1 MITGTLINVGAI
13 IVGSIIG
20 IFLNKG
26 LPKNINSII
35 FQALGLFSV
44 FLGISLAFE
53 TNNNFLII
61 CMALI
66 MGGILGEAFKLSIR
80 TENMSDLLKMK
91 LNNSNP
97 RFTEGLITAT
107 MIFSVGSMAI
117 IGPLNEA
124 LKGDATL
131 VLTKSMMDGVT
142 SIALSAA
149 FGRGVIF
156 SAIPVL
162 LIQGGIGIG
171 ANSLQSFFSDLLVAE
186 ISAVG
191 GILILGIGISIL
203 EIKKINVINLLPSM
217 FIVIPLFY
225 LTEYFFN

>member
-1 MITGTLINVGAI
+1 MGTLINVGAI

-20 IFLNKG
+20 ILLNKG

-66 MGGILGEAFKLSIR
+66 MGGILGEVFKLSIR
-80 TENMSDLLKMK
+80 TENMSDLLKKK

-162 LIQGGIGIG
+162 LIQGGIGLG

-217 FIVIPLFY
+217 FVVIPLFY
-225 LTEYFFN
+225 LMEYFFN

>member
-20 IFLNKG
+20 ILLNKG

-61 CMALI
+61 CMSLI
-66 MGGILGEAFKLSIR
+66 IGGILGEVFKLSIR
-80 TENMSDLLKMK
+80 TENMSDLLKKK

-162 LIQGGIGIG
+162 LIQGGIGLG

-217 FIVIPLFY
+217 FVVIPLFY
-225 LTEYFFN
+225 LMEYFFN

>member
-13 IVGSIIG
+13 ILGSVIG
-20 IFLNKG
+20 ILLNKG

-35 FQALGLFSV
+35 FQALGLFSI

-66 MGGILGEAFKLSIR
+66 IGGVLGEVFQLSFR
-80 TENMSDLLKMK
+80 TENLSDLLKK
-91 LNNSNP
+91 RINNSNP
-97 RFTEGLITAT
+97 KFTEGLITAT

-162 LIQGGIGIG
+162 LIQGGIGLG
-171 ANSLQSFFSDLLVAE
+171 ANGLQLFFSDTLVAE

-217 FIVIPLFY
+217 FVVIPLFY
-225 LTEYFFN
+225 LMEYFFN

>member
-1 MITGTLINVGAI
+1 MITGTLINVAAI
-13 IVGSIIG
+13 IAGSIIG
-20 IFLNKG
+20 IILNKG
-26 LPKNINSII
+26 MPKNLNVII
-35 FQALGLFSV
+35 FQALGLFSI
-44 FLGISLAFE
+44 FLGITLAFE
-53 TNNNFLII
+53 TQNNYLII

-66 MGGILGEAFKLSIR
+66 IGGVLGEGLKLSKR
-80 TENMSDLLKMK
+80 TENLSETLKNK
-91 LNNSNP
+91 INNSNP
-97 RFTEGLITAT
+97 RFTEGLVTAT

-124 LKGDATL
+124 LTGDATL

-162 LIQGGIGIG
+162 LIQGGIGLG
-171 ANSLQSFFSDLLVAE
+171 AGSLQDFFSEELVAE

-191 GILILGIGISIL
+191 GILILGIGISLL

-217 FIVIPLFY
+217 FIIIPLFY
-225 LTEYFFN
+225 LMRFIIH

>member
-20 IFLNKG
+20 ILLNKG

-53 TNNNFLII
+53 TNSNFLII

-66 MGGILGEAFKLSIR
+66 IGGILGEVFRLSIR
-80 TENMSDLLKMK
+80 TENMSDLLKKK

-131 VLTKSMMDGVT
+131 VLTKSMMDGAT

-162 LIQGGIGIG
+162 LIQGGIGLG

-217 FIVIPLFY
+217 FVVIPLFY
-225 LTEYFFN
+225 LMEYFFN

>member
-13 IVGSIIG
+13 ILGSIIG
-20 IFLNKG
+20 IILNKG

-35 FQALGLFSV
+35 FQALGLFSI

-66 MGGILGEAFKLSIR
+66 IGGVLGEVFQLSIR
-80 TENMSDLLKMK
+80 TENLSDLLKK
-91 LNNSNP
+91 RINNSNP
-97 RFTEGLITAT
+97 KFTEGLITAT

-162 LIQGGIGIG
+162 IIQGGIGLG
-171 ANSLQSFFSDLLVAE
+171 ANGRQSFFSDTLVAE

-217 FIVIPLFY
+217 FVVIPLFY
-225 LTEYFFN
+225 LAEYFYN

>member
-44 FLGISLAFE
+44 FLGISLSFE

>member
-13 IVGSIIG
+13 ILGSVIG
-20 IFLNKG
+20 ILLNKG

-66 MGGILGEAFKLSIR
+66 IGGVLGEVFKLSIK
-80 TENMSDLLKMK
+80 TENLSDLLKRQI
-91 LNNSNP
+91 NNSNP
-97 RFTEGLITAT
+97 KFTEGLITAT

-131 VLTKSMMDGVT
+131 VLTKSMMDSVT

-162 LIQGGIGIG
+162 LIQGGIGLG
-171 ANSLQSFFSDLLVAE
+171 ANGLQSFF
-186 ISAVG
+186 
-191 GILILGIGISIL
+191 
-203 EIKKINVINLLPSM
+203 
-217 FIVIPLFY
+217 
-225 LTEYFFN
+225 LTH

>member
-1 MITGTLINVGAI
+1 M
-13 IVGSIIG
+13 
-20 IFLNKG
+20 
-26 LPKNINSII
+26 
-35 FQALGLFSV
+35 
-44 FLGISLAFE
+44 AFE

-61 CMALI
+61 CIALI
-66 MGGILGEAFKLSIR
+66 IGGVLGEVLKLSIR
-80 TENMSDLLKMK
+80 TENISELLKIK

-162 LIQGGIGIG
+162 LIQGGIGFG
-171 ANSLQSFFSDLLVAE
+171 ANSLQSFFSDTLVAE

-217 FIVIPLFY
+217 FVVIPLFY
-225 LTEYFFN
+225 LMGYFFN

>member
-13 IVGSIIG
+13 ILGSIIG
-20 IFLNKG
+20 IILNKG

-35 FQALGLFSV
+35 FQALGLFSI

-66 MGGILGEAFKLSIR
+66 IGGVLGEVFQLAIR
-80 TENMSDLLKMK
+80 TENLSDLLKK
-91 LNNSNP
+91 RINNSNP
-97 RFTEGLITAT
+97 KFTEGLITAT

-162 LIQGGIGIG
+162 IIQGGIGLG
-171 ANSLQSFFSDLLVAE
+171 ANGLQSFFSDTLVAE

-217 FIVIPLFY
+217 FVVIPLFY
-225 LTEYFFN
+225 LINLKVI

>member
-20 IFLNKG
+20 ILLNKG

-66 MGGILGEAFKLSIR
+66 MGGILGEVFKLSIR
-80 TENMSDLLKMK
+80 TENMSDLLKKK

-162 LIQGGIGIG
+162 LIQGGIGLG

-217 FIVIPLFY
+217 FVVIPLFY
-225 LTEYFFN
+225 LMEYFFN

>member
-225 LTEYFFN
+225 LKEYFFN